1 MEEADPERNPQ
12 QQIIDRMREIN
23 EVYRDLAYYDLIIK
37 QVVEQTSRRRRA
49 SSGVPPDRVA
59 DGMTRLGELRSCMR
73 AAAVVS

>member
-37 QVVEQTSRRRRA
+37 RRWW
-49 SSGVPPDRVA
+49 SKPA
-59 DGMTRLGELRSCMR
+59 DGVELLPEYHQI
-73 AAAVVS
+73 VSPTA